1 MGPAGLLVQG
11 CDGNSEPT
19 GLVGASAPRNGTRV
33 LEGVFEVDR
42 GNGITGIAT
51 GGGHFTDVQV
61 PDIAWQ
67 FAFVAVQRDPSGA
80 ADGRYH
86 YSASLDGLTI
96 DFRARV
102 TCMMADPVTG
112 RAWIGGVIT
121 ANESQHPAFTAA
133 IHQVGRPTW
142 FRVADYG
149 TGPNAD
155 KPDRVTRIFF
165 TGSGGFQSAEVFC
178 ASGFWPIAD
187 GVERITSPLLVGN
200 VQVKP

>member
-1 MGPAGLLVQG
+1 M
-11 CDGNSEPT
+11 SR
-19 GLVGASAPRNGTRV
+19 ASQA
-33 LEGVFEVDR
+33 FEVDR
-42 GNGITGIAT
+42 GNGTTAIAS

-61 PDIAWQ
+61 PDIEWQ
-67 FAFVAVQRDPSGA
+67 FAFTAVQRDPSGT
-80 ADGRYH
+80 ADGIYH
-86 YSASLDGLTI
+86 YRGTLAGLTI

-102 TCMMADPVTG
+102 ICMMADAATG

-121 ANESQHPAFTAA
+121 SNESQHPLFTGA

-149 TGPNAD
+149 EGANAP

-187 GVERITSPLLVGN
+187 GVERITSPLLIGN